1 MAVEYVK
8 VKRNINF
15 GENPGERFVA
25 RIYRS
30 QDVELDQI
38 AKDISESTTIGYPD
52 VLGCLKAMEI
62 QISKYILQGQSVK
75 LGLMGSFIPSIHA
88 KSQENA
94 DDVDASTIKRFTC
107 RFFPSSTFKAQF
119 AKCSFREANLE
130 VKGLIK

>member
-25 RIYRS
+25 RIFRS

-38 AKDISESTTIGYPD
+38 AKDIAESTTISYPD

-62 QISKYILQGQSVK
+62 QISKYILSGQSVK
-75 LGLMGSFIPSIHA
+75 FGVLGSFIPTIHA
-88 KSQENA
+88 KSQ
-94 DDVDASTIKRFTC
+94 DSVDLVDASTIKRFTC
-107 RFFPSSTFKAQF
+107 RFFPSTSFKSQF